1 MKVVRFPRALNFL
14 IKGMG
19 EVATLHLGYST
30 GIDQYVDKEEDLLL
44 AHYRGET
51 LIEHPRDSLFYLTTK
66 ERENILAWYPFQ
78 NKEVLEIGSGCGCI
92 TGILCDSTKKVV
104 SVDQSQKRACIT
116 YERHKERDNLE
127 VYAGNIADIP
137 FDQKFDYVVLIGVL
151 EYARRFF
158 SEYPQDEFFLKK
170 IRNLLKP
177 DGILLIAIENRYGI
191 KYFAGA
197 NEDHLGEPYV
207 SLSGYSNR
215 DVRTYGKQE
224 LEELLGNCGFPKTR
238 FYYPFPD
245 YKLPSVIYSDEQP
258 PSYTEAAML
267 PIYTYG
273 NTVNFSI
280 QETMAGIVK
289 NGQFGF
295 FSNSFL
301 VEAGTDL
308 SQFSDI
314 TFAKFQPKRTEDYQI
329 ISVKRDA
336 KNFAKIPR
344 DSRAKAHLENYQKI
358 HEKIEKSGIRIC
370 KVQKSSSENEWRAEY
385 IEGKSIS
392 ELVDLAGEKNGKA
405 GIRLEIQKLL
415 DFLYSI
421 SDFVM
426 LDHPVL
432 DELKEL
438 YVEPTYVLRYGLMD
452 LNASNILYQ
461 RDIGYTLID
470 QEWEESREIP
480 TDYAVLNSLGYL
492 YSTCPTVK
500 NFYSLKSLLEEYG
513 LSQDKISVLGK
524 ISDVYFKEEHPVLDE
539 EKCIVF
545 DQLSQYEVVH
555 NSEIGWEAKYAALTA
570 HAKRVEDELYHQ
582 NEQVG
587 FLSENYN
594 RVVAQIKQLEDQL
607 QEKNEEVADLSKH
620 YNIVVDLIRELEKQ
634 LEERNQQVTDLST
647 NYNRV
652 VKLINELEQSND

>member
-1 MKVVRFPRALNFL
+1 MDK
-14 IKGMG
+14 
-19 EVATLHLGYST
+19 VATLNLDYST
-30 GIDQYVDKEEDLLL
+30 GKDQYVDKEEDLLL

-51 LIEHPRDSLFYLTTK
+51 PIEHPRDSLFYLTTK
-66 ERENILAWYPFQ
+66 ERENILAWYSFQ

-92 TGILCDSTKKVV
+92 TGTLCDSSKRVV
-104 SVDQSQKRACIT
+104 SVDQSQKRARIT
-116 YERHKERDNLE
+116 FERHKERENLE

-137 FDQKFDYVVLIGVL
+137 FEQKFDYVVLIGVL

-158 SEYPQDEFFLKK
+158 SEYPEDFFFLKT

-177 DGILLIAIENRYGI
+177 EGVLLVAIENRYGI

-207 SLSGYSNR
+207 SLGGYSNR

-224 LEELLGNCGFPKTR
+224 LEELLVNCGFPKTK

-258 PSYTEAAML
+258 PSYAEAAML

-273 NTVNFSI
+273 NAVNFSI

-329 ISVKRDA
+329 ISVKKKD
-336 KNFAKIPR
+336 KNFVKSPR
-344 DSRAKAHLENYQKI
+344 GSRAKAHLNSYQKI
-358 HEKIEKSGIRIC
+358 HEKLEKSGIKIC
-370 KVQKSSSENEWRAEY
+370 KVQKSPSENEWRAEY

-405 GIRLEIQKLL
+405 GIRLEIQNLL
-415 DFLYSI
+415 DFFYSI
-421 SDFVM
+421 SDSVM

-461 RDIGYTLID
+461 SDIGYTLID
-470 QEWEESREIP
+470 QEWEESRQIP

-492 YSTCPTVK
+492 YTTCSTVK
-500 NFYSLKSLLEEYG
+500 NYYSLMSLLEDFG
-513 LSQDKISVLGK
+513 LSREKVSVLEK
-524 ISDVYFKEEHPVLDE
+524 IPDIFFKGPHSVLDE
-539 EKCIVF
+539 EKCLVF
-545 DQLSQYEVVH
+545 EQLSQYEIIQ
-555 NSEIGWEAKYAALTA
+555 NSGIDLEVKYAALSSHT
-570 HAKRVEDELYHQ
+570 KLVEDELYHQ

-587 FLSENYN
+587 FLSEHYN
-594 RVVAQIKQLEDQL
+594 RVVAQIKQLED
-607 QEKNEEVADLSKH
+607 
-620 YNIVVDLIRELEKQ
+620 Q

-652 VKLINELEQSND
+652 VKLVHDLEKHKD